1 MVTTLNN
8 FDGTPAGISI
18 PDGGIDNSTSLKFPG
33 NGYLNY
39 GLPVTEDLLW
49 LMQSFAN
56 NTAPPTPIKGQ
67 IWYDTGNQAL
77 KVYDGSGWLVIGPI
91 SVGTSPP
98 NSPATGELWYDTR
111 VSVLKTYTGNNG
123 WAAIGPGT
131 SPTSQPTSPLVGQ
144 TYYNVTDQYLRV
156 YTGTVWEIVGPQAAN
171 TLVTSSLTAPAN
183 PVVGQLWYDETN
195 NQLKAWVTSPSAE
208 WLIIGPISAETGAVT
223 SVAQTFADGL
233 LAVTGS
239 PITTA
244 GTLAVTISGNSG
256 GIPYFN
262 SNSTWTSSPA
272 LTANQLVVGGGTG
285 QPPVTVTTNS
295 NFITAVAYA
304 PTGTGPLVLSNG
316 PTLSNA
322 LLNTPNLGTPSAGIL
337 TNATGLPLTRGVVGV
352 LPAGNGGTGLS
363 TTGTLNQLLTS
374 NGSGGW
380 QTSSLATLMSSIP
393 TLSIKTVIFIYTG
406 STQYWT
412 CPVNVTQVRVTVVGG
427 GGGGFSYGGGC
438 CTTVYLSGGN
448 GGVAIGLC
456 TVTPGQTYSI
466 TIGAGGDAASSG
478 LTSSFGSFLTATGG
492 TGAAGTAN
500 GTDGAGYSGTG
511 ATLLRSSSA
520 GYGTGTILSGAI
532 GSESTTT
539 AKSFWVT
546 TSSTGA
552 GNGCQKS
559 VFGGNSGAALIEY
572 VG

>member
-1 MVTTLNN
+1 
-8 FDGTPAGISI
+8 
-18 PDGGIDNSTSLKFPG
+18 
-33 NGYLNY
+33 
-39 GLPVTEDLLW
+39 
-49 LMQSFAN
+49 
-56 NTAPPTPIKGQ
+56 
-67 IWYDTGNQAL
+67 
-77 KVYDGSGWLVIGPI
+77 VIGPI

-98 NSPATGELWYDTR
+98 NSPATGELWYDTG

-183 PVVGQLWYDETN
+183 PIVGQLWYDETN

-208 WLIIGPISAETGAVT
+208 WLIIGPISAGTGTVT

-233 LAVTGS
+233 LTVTGS
-239 PITTA
+239 PVTTA

-272 LTANQLVVGGGTG
+272 LTANQLVVGGGTR

-295 NFITAVAYA
+295 NFITAVAQA

-337 TNATGLPLTRGVVGV
+337 TNATGLPLTSGVVGV

-406 STQYWT
+406 STQSWT

-427 GGGGFSYGGGC
+427 GGGGYLFSGC
-438 CTTVYLSGGN
+438 CTAAIPGGN

-466 TIGAGGDAASSG
+466 TIGAGGDYMSSG

-492 TGAAGTAN
+492 TGGYSRP
-500 GTDGAGYSGTG
+500 GTDGAGSSGTG
-511 ATLLRSSSA
+511 ATLLRSCSA
-520 GYGTGTILSGAI
+520 GYGAGTILSGAS
-532 GSESTTT
+532 GSQSTTT
-539 AKSFWVT
+539 AKALWVT

-552 GNGCQKS
+552 GNGCASFQDANC
-559 VFGGNSGAALIEY
+559 GGNSGAVLIEY